1 MDRLDELMLLME
13 IVDGG
18 SLAEGARRMRRSPA
32 AVTRCL
38 NAMEARLGVR
48 LIERTTRW
56 IAPTEAGRRLVEHAR
71 KVLDDYQEALHD
83 IGCDARNAAGVLRV
97 TAPLAFGRLHL
108 APVVA
113 GFLAQHPQV
122 KVELVLSNAIV
133 DLREGGI
140 DLALRI
146 GHLADSSL
154 VAKAVGEVRHLVVG
168 SPDYLALRG
177 RPQAVD
183 DLRQHDAILLS
194 TADGI
199 REWQFQVPGRGVV
212 GLLPSSRF
220 SVNQAETAIEAACA
234 GRGLIRVLSYQVA
247 PEIATGRLVP
257 VLRAFEMA
265 PVPVSLVFASAR
277 FMPLRLRLFVDFA
290 AGALKQGPA
299 FQAVADG

>member
-1 MDRLDELMLLME
+1 MDRLDAMSVFAA

-83 IGCDARNAAGVLRV
+83 IGGDARNAAGVLRV

-133 DLREGGI
+133 DLRESGI

-168 SPDYLALRG
+168 SRARRASAWVLGVENEGPWVDRPELHGSLLLWLMSPRMGRPVAGAQGRVAGTMAGERPCPAPDAARGSGLRPSRG
-177 RPQAVD
+177 RGA
-183 DLRQHDAILLS
+183 
-194 TADGI
+194 
-199 REWQFQVPGRGVV
+199 
-212 GLLPSSRF
+212 GL
-220 SVNQAETAIEAACA
+220 
-234 GRGLIRVLSYQVA
+234 
-247 PEIATGRLVP
+247 
-257 VLRAFEMA
+257 
-265 PVPVSLVFASAR
+265 
-277 FMPLRLRLFVDFA
+277 
-290 AGALKQGPA
+290 PA
-299 FQAVADG
+299 MEHQR